1 MTPDLLQ
8 AIDELVPRAPRP
20 GDWQDVLA
28 RAAVSRGNPPRV
40 EVLSPCEV
48 RVSIGQRLRRRT
60 SKKRIAL
67 VLLLAV
73 VLAILAAPAL
83 GLAPPFLN
91 FFSSKHASK
100 RVVHSFALLNVGAPR
115 GMSPSVI
122 SGETRRVTTY
132 HVSNGETVPLWV
144 APTRNG
150 AFCFTFGLGGSCASL
165 HPQQRDQQGD
175 HNAAAIGLGEFSEHG
190 NHLLAGYVFD
200 TRIARIEIHFKHAA
214 AASVPLLWVSPP
226 IRAGF
231 FLYEIPRNLMPK
243 TVRAQRGSGPPQPG
257 ASPVAAVVAV
267 DEAGH
272 EIARD
277 ASMFKPLP
285 VWINPAAVSD
295 RSKRHVILRSGRLSI
310 AIAPSRTGGD
320 CYWLKLD
327 SYQEIGSGCAPPR
340 YLTTPM
346 AGGLSHGTGFTGFS
360 AQVKPSVDR
369 VELNFEDG
377 ARVALHPVQGH
388 VLYDIPPA
396 HWPRGHRLRAAIA
409 YNRDGTTLTKQSFD
423 TRQVGV
429 YDCTKQVPIGAGETA
444 CP

>member
-28 RAAVSRGNPPRV
+28 RAAISRGNPPRI
-40 EVLSPCEV
+40 EVLSPQEP
-48 RVSIGQRLRRRT
+48 RVSSAQRLRRRT

-73 VLAILAAPAL
+73 VLAILAVPAL

-115 GMSPSVI
+115 GMSPNVI
-122 SGETRRVTTY
+122 PGETRRVTTY
-132 HVSNGETVPLWV
+132 RLSNGKTMPLWV

-150 AFCFTFGLGGSCASL
+150 AFCFTFGFGGSCASL
-165 HPQQRDQQGD
+165 HSQQRDQQGD
-175 HNAAAIGLGEFSEHG
+175 HNAAAIGLDELGGYGTHV
-190 NHLLAGYVFD
+190 LAGYVFD
-200 TRIARIEIHFKHAA
+200 TRIARIEIRFRHTA
-214 AASVPLLWVSPP
+214 AASVPLLWVGPP

-231 FLYEIPRNLMPK
+231 FLYEIPRKLMPK
-243 TVRAQRGSGPPQPG
+243 TARAQPGSGPSQPG
-257 ASPVAAVVAV
+257 TSAVAAVVAV
-267 DEAGH
+267 DKEGH

-285 VWINPAAVSD
+285 VWFNPAAVSD

-310 AIAPSRTGGD
+310 VIAPSRTGGN
-320 CYWLKLD
+320 CFWLKLD
-327 SYQEIGSGCAPPR
+327 TYQEIGSGCAPPR
-340 YLTTPM
+340 YLTHPM
-346 AGGLSHGTGFTGFS
+346 AGGLSHDPGFTGFS
-360 AQVKPSVDR
+360 AEVQPSVSR

-377 ARVALHPVQGH
+377 AHVTLQPVQGH
-388 VLYDIPPA
+388 VLYDIPPV
-396 HWPRGHRLRAAIA
+396 HWPRGHRLHTATA
-409 YNRDGTTLTKQSFD
+409 YNSNRKTLAKQSFD
-423 TRQVGV
+423 TKQTGV
-429 YDCTKQVPIGAGETA
+429 YDCAKQVPIGAGETA